1 MTYFAKL
8 WIMPIVCG
16 WSNGNAR
23 GEAEAHPPV
32 ITRPTKYPPAVFR
45 DTGYSSNLDH
55 PYSTTLSPKQPAC
68 GEKNLQK
75 LNLIGNKSRPRVVWG
90 ARPMTL
96 AGFLRSIA
104 DQRPRCHTHESC
116 PGWKPRGQACFV
128 WVGRGEVGIA
138 KAAKYDFFS
147 CNFVSLSSA
156 GDRPADNSEDLVLMM
171 LCSCVVIICRSNW
184 LFWIMLW
191 PVWINRKKLQFP
203 LESWSQIVWWL
214 GELSN
219 KTSQITRLPL
229 CWES

>member
-1 MTYFAKL
+1 MSMTYFAKL

-32 ITRPTKYPPAVFR
+32 ITRPTKYPAAVFR

-104 DQRPRCHTHESC
+104 DQRPRCHHMNVAQGESLFC
-116 PGWKPRGQACFV
+116 LGGAWG
-128 WVGRGEVGIA
+128 G
-138 KAAKYDFFS
+138 
-147 CNFVSLSSA
+147 
-156 GDRPADNSEDLVLMM
+156 GDCEG
-171 LCSCVVIICRSNW
+171 CKI
-184 LFWIMLW
+184 
-191 PVWINRKKLQFP
+191 
-203 LESWSQIVWWL
+203 
-214 GELSN
+214 
-219 KTSQITRLPL
+219 
-229 CWES
+229 